1 MLPKK
6 SWRLQGGLNPFKASV
21 VFHTDISHLI
31 CFANQMTGFYMKCNN
46 GLKLVNNILSYL
58 GTKTKSIK
66 LTHFSPM
73 FHFYTPWKRQKTFS
87 FSVVSGGIKIEH
99 WTKMV

>member
-1 MLPKK
+1 MLPKI

-21 VFHTDISHLI
+21 AFHTEISQI
-31 CFANQMTGFYMKCNN
+31 KANQMTDFYMTCNN
-46 GLKLVNNILSYL
+46 GLKLVNNILGYF

-66 LTHFSPM
+66 LTHFRPM

-87 FSVVSGGIKIEH
+87 FSVVSGGIEIEH
-99 WTKMV
+99 WTKMG